1 MLAAIAKASIW
12 HHSSWK
18 LEKERFAWRDVLLW
32 LFIYETTCMVIQFSS
47 HDCLYIIMK
56 KKNVTG
62 PTTKIIHPT
71 FTSTISSHLKAHRN
85 FVCVSSCA
93 FFASLLPLYVFWQ
106 RRPDFDN
113 FTLVAWDAKRVWRL
127 ICKNVGLWPWSS
139 IAKNADKKPFHNR
152 NLLLKPLTK
161 PSEVLCAEFQVCFAP
176 LST

>member
-56 KKNVTG
+56 KRMLLVQRPKLSI
-62 PTTKIIHPT
+62 PHLPPQYLL
-71 FTSTISSHLKAHRN
+71 ISRHIAIL
-85 FVCVSSCA
+85 FVCPVVL
-93 FFASLLPLYVFWQ
+93 FLASLPLYVFWQ
-106 RRPDFDN
+106 RRPYFDI

-139 IAKNADKKPFHNR
+139 IAKNDKKKPFHNR

>member
-1 MLAAIAKASIW
+1 MEVGKRTFRLKRCFIMAFYIWNNVHGYTIQLSWLLVYHHEKRMLLVQRPKLSIPHLPPQYLLISRHIAI
-12 HHSSWK
+12 
-18 LEKERFAWRDVLLW
+18 L
-32 LFIYETTCMVIQFSS
+32 
-47 HDCLYIIMK
+47 
-56 KKNVTG
+56 
-62 PTTKIIHPT
+62 
-71 FTSTISSHLKAHRN
+71 
-85 FVCVSSCA
+85 FVCPVVL
-93 FFASLLPLYVFWQ
+93 FFASLPLYVFWQ

-113 FTLVAWDAKRVWRL
+113 FTVVAWDAERVWRL